1 MTQADDL
8 ERYMLSLINEARADV
23 GAPALQLELNLNASA
38 EAHSIWMLEEDIFS
52 HTGVGGSSATQRM
65 ADAGFDFSGSWR
77 SAENI
82 AVQSERGAS
91 GLMDDVLDLH
101 VALMNSPGHRANILN
116 PDLRYIGIGIELGN
130 FDFSSGTF
138 ESVIVTQNFAATQGQ
153 VELDSGST
161 GAEPPAP
168 APPPEPATPLP
179 TSGHDVLVGSEGA
192 DLIEG
197 LAGNDTLNGGDGDD
211 ELQGGVGFDLL
222 RGDAGNDLL
231 VARDGFDTLEGGSGN
246 DTLQGNA
253 GNDVMSGGDDEDLL
267 IGGIGSDV
275 MSGDAGNDLL
285 EGQGGFDTLDGGA
298 GADTLQGNNS
308 DDLLNGGAG
317 DDRLEGGFANDVL
330 NGDAG
335 NDTLEGGNGFDVLNG
350 GDGDDRLEGNAGNDT
365 LDGGAGD
372 DVLRGGLGADTFV
385 FRVGAGNDRIV
396 DLGIVDSVELEA
408 ALLGGGAPD
417 AEDLRD
423 ISTLDADGFLLLDFG
438 NGDTLT
444 FTGITNTGAILDD
457 VSFI

>member
-91 GLMDDVLDLH
+91 DLMDDVLDLH

-179 TSGHDVLVGSEGA
+179 TMSHDVLTGSDGV
-192 DLIEG
+192 DTIKG
-197 LAGNDTLNGGDGDD
+197 LGGNDSIAGN
-211 ELQGGVGFDLL
+211 F
-222 RGDAGNDLL
+222 GNDLL
-231 VARDGFDTLEGGSGN
+231 FGNFGDDIIFGGLGHDTINGGVGADRLHGEADNDRLFGASGN
-246 DTLQGNA
+246 DTIFGGTGSDTLLGADGHDRLEGENGSDLIKGHN
-253 GNDVMSGGDDEDLL
+253 GNDDILGQAGDDLL
-267 IGGIGSDV
+267 FGNSGQDTLTGG
-275 MSGDAGNDLL
+275 AGQDR
-285 EGQGGFDTLDGGA
+285 LDGGA
-298 GADTLQGNNS
+298 GS
-308 DDLLNGGAG
+308 
-317 DDRLEGGFANDVL
+317 DVL
-330 NGDAG
+330 YGEAGNDQVIGDIG
-335 NDTLEGGNGFDVLNG
+335 NDTLSGGSGLDKLTGGF
-350 GDGDDRLEGNAGNDT
+350 
-365 LDGGAGD
+365 
-372 DVLRGGLGADTFV
+372 GADTFV
-385 FRVGAGNDRIV
+385 FSRGSDV
-396 DLGIVDSVELEA
+396 DVVRDFEDDTDII
-408 ALLGGGAPD
+408 
-417 AEDLRD
+417 DLRD
-423 ISTLDADGFLLLDFG
+423 FGLNSTQDALQFATQKAVNVHFDFG
-438 NGDTLT
+438 DEDELIIKNMT
-444 FTGITNTGAILDD
+444 ITDLVDD
-457 VSFI
+457 LLI